1 MKLNISMFRKLFLMF
16 VMVFSFTMI
25 QAQQKVVTGTVTDA
39 NDGLGIPGVS
49 VVVKGTTIGT
59 STDFDGRYSIKVD
72 ANSTIVYSF
81 VGYRPQ
87 EILVGDQTQIN
98 VILGVETENLSEVM
112 VIGYGQV
119 KKEDATGAVAAIDA
133 DDFNKG
139 SSASPQDLI
148 VGKIAGVQ
156 LTSNGGAPGSGA
168 TIRIRG
174 GSSLIANNDPLIIV
188 DGVPLASGGVS
199 GMRNPLN
206 LINPQD
212 IETFTVLKDASSTAI
227 YGSRAAN
234 GVILI
239 TTKKGKAGAPIRF
252 NYDMKTSV
260 NTIAKKH
267 DIFSASEFRELVK
280 TKFGENSTEA
290 KALGSNSTNWQDEI
304 YKTSITHDHLIS
316 AGGSFKNLPFRAS
329 LGYTDAEGLLRSD
342 KFKRYTSSL
351 NVNPSFF
358 GGSLKVNANL
368 KGIYLKNDFAN
379 NGAIGSANSF
389 DPTQPIYNKSG
400 LFGGYFTHLNASN
413 EPETLATK
421 NPLALLAL
429 DSNKSDVKRA
439 IGDISFDYTLPFL
452 PDMRV
457 NVKMAMDYSK
467 TNGKVYVPEY
477 APFAYDSQNGGG
489 NHGKYTQKKY
499 TQLFESYI
507 NYNKSFNEKHK
518 INAMVGYSW
527 QKFYNKDFSS
537 YNNIRNSKEPSPVE
551 DKNEHFLVSLF
562 SRINY
567 SFLDKYVLTL
577 SIRDDGSSRFGKGQK
592 HGYFPAAAFAWKLKQ
607 ESFLENIEA
616 ISQLKLRL
624 GYGVTG
630 QQDIGS
636 NFPYLPVYEI
646 SDNKSQYQL
655 GDKFYRTLR
664 PSAYDEKIKW
674 EETTTY
680 NIALDYG
687 LFNNRVNGSI
697 DFYKKDT
704 KDLLNT
710 VPIPLGTNNSDK
722 LTTNVGSL
730 TNKGIEF
737 NINILPIAT
746 PDFTWEFGFN
756 LTYNKNEITKL
767 TLNEDKDYPGITTGG
782 ISGGTGQTIQIHS
795 VGHAIN
801 SFYVYEQVYDSKGK
815 PIEGVY
821 VDRNKD
827 GIVNEKDKY
836 RYKNAAADV
845 FMGFNTKV
853 NYKNWDFSLSA
864 RANLN
869 NYVYDNIASNSVY
882 GQIYSNGVLN
892 NKSKRIHEAGFNTV
906 QYHSDFYVHNA
917 SFLKLDNVTL
927 GYTFNKI
934 VKDKLNVR
942 VFSTVQNVF
951 TITDYD
957 GIDPE
962 VNGGIDNNAYIRPR
976 TFILGLNVN
985 F

>member
-1 MKLNISMFRKLFLMF
+1 MFRKLLLLL
-16 VMVFSFTMI
+16 VMVCSITLS
-25 QAQQKVVTGTVTDA
+25 QAQERVVTGTITDA
-39 NDGLGIPGVS
+39 NDGMGIPGVS
-49 VVVKGTTIGT
+49 VVVKGTTLGT
-59 STDFDGRYSIKVD
+59 STNIDGQFTISAD
-72 ANSTIVYSF
+72 ANSTIVLSYI
-81 VGYRPQ
+81 GYITQ
-87 EILVGDQTQIN
+87 ELLVGDQTQLNI
-98 VILGVETENLSEVM
+98 VLSPDTENLSEV
-112 VIGYGQV
+112 VIIGYGQV
-119 KKEDATGAVAAIDA
+119 KKEDATGAVAAISS

-239 TTKKGKAGAPIRF
+239 TTKKGKAGAPLRF
-252 NYDMKTSV
+252 TYDMKTSL
-260 NTIAKKH
+260 NTIDKNH
-267 DIFSASEFRELVK
+267 DIFSADEFRNLV
-280 TKFGENSTEA
+280 TTQFGETSTEA
-290 KALGSNSTNWQDEI
+290 SALGKSSTDWQDEI
-304 YKTSITHDHLIS
+304 YKTSISHDHLLS
-316 AGGSFKNLPFRAS
+316 ASGSIKNLPFRVS
-329 LGYTDAEGLLRSD
+329 VGYNKSEGLLKSD
-342 KFKRYTSSL
+342 QLERYTGAL
-351 NVNPSFF
+351 NLNPTFLN
-358 GGSLKVNANL
+358 GNLKVNANL
-368 KGIYLKNDFAN
+368 KGIYLKNKFAN
-379 NGAIGSANSF
+379 GGAIGSANSF
-389 DPTQPIYNKSG
+389 DPTQPVYNKSG
-400 LFGGYFTHLNASN
+400 LFGGYFTFLNASN

-421 NPLALLAL
+421 NPVSFLAL
-429 DSNKSDVKRA
+429 DQNESNVKRA

-452 PDMRV
+452 SDMRV

-467 TNGKVYVPEY
+467 TRGNIYVPEY
-477 APFAYDSQNGGG
+477 APFSYDSQNGGG
-489 NHGKYTQKKY
+489 NQGHYNQKRY
-499 TQLFESYI
+499 SQLFEAYV
-507 NYNKSFNEKHK
+507 NYNKTFNDKHRF
-518 INAMVGYSW
+518 NVMAGYSW
-527 QKFYNKDFSS
+527 QKFYNEDTSS
-537 YNNIRNSKEPSPVE
+537 YNNIRNSKTPSPVE
-551 DKNEHFLVSLF
+551 DKNEYFLVSLF
-562 SRINY
+562 SRLNY
-567 SFLDKYVLTL
+567 SYLDRYVFTA
-577 SIRDDGSSRFGKGQK
+577 SIRDDGSSRFKKGNK
-592 HGYFPAAAFAWKLKQ
+592 HGYFPAAAFAWKMNEEAFLKDIN
-607 ESFLENIEA
+607 S

-636 NFPYLPVYEI
+636 NYFPYLPTYEL
-646 SDNKSQYQL
+646 SDNKAMYQF
-655 GDKFYRTLR
+655 GNTFYRTLR

-687 LFNNRVNGSI
+687 FFNNRINGSI
-697 DFYKKDT
+697 DVYQKDT
-704 KDLLNT
+704 KDLINF

-722 LTTNVGSL
+722 LITNVGSL
-730 TNKGIEF
+730 TNKGLEF
-737 NINILPIAT
+737 NINVLPIANE
-746 PDFTWEFGFN
+746 DLTWEVGFN

-767 TLNEDKDYPGITTGG
+767 TLNNDKNYQGIPTGG
-782 ISGGTGQTIQIHS
+782 ISGGVGQNIQIHS
-795 VGHAIN
+795 VGHSIN
-801 SFYVYEQVYDSKGK
+801 SFYVYEQVYNAAGK

-836 RYKNAAADV
+836 RYKNASADV

-853 NYKNWDFSLSA
+853 NYKQWDFSLSA

-892 NKSKRIHEAGFNTV
+892 NKSKRIQDAGFNTV
-906 QYHSDFYVHNA
+906 QYFSDFYIHNA

-927 GYTFNKI
+927 GYTFNKL
-934 VKDKLNVR
+934 VKNKLDVR
-942 VFSTVQNVF
+942 LYTTVQNVF
-951 TITDYD
+951 TITNYK